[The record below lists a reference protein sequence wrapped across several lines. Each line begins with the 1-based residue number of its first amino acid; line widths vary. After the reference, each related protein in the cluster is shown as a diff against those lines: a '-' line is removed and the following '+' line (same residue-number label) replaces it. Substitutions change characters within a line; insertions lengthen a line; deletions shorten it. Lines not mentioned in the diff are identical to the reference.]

1 MPHIHDRHSTMGPDR
16 GATPLRERLASRSRP
31 GIGPEGVQLHAR
43 GHQEDFATIM
53 ARMKAAKPEV
63 MKRQMDLLTARYDLS
78 NRAQGV
84 TMTRGKALRKACA
97 SNCRRA

>member
-1 MPHIHDRHSTMGPDR
+1 MGCRTSTIVTARWVLTAVP
-16 GATPLRERLASRSRP
+16 PLRERLASRSRP

-43 GHQEDFATIM
+43 GHQEDFAAIM

-78 NRAQGV
+78 NR
-84 TMTRGKALRKACA
+84 RP
-97 SNCRRA
+97 RA